1 MRLKIINAFHSSFS
15 SQLILSKN
23 NAGALGLCHGEKNA
37 RGGIR
42 RDGPIL
48 TGVHPSVLIYS
59 VMTLRGQHKS
69 IDLVTL
75 RVLGSLLVIDLSLI
89 VLLSS
94 ISHHHLL
101 KSESLIRKVLRR
113 LHFCWLWFPRLHFL
127 ILLLLLLYLHL
138 GAGACR
144 LLALELARGQ
154 FVFWKLFLLF
164 LLFPMLYILLNLLN
178 TPNLFLIE

>member
-1 MRLKIINAFHSSFS
+1 MWCTIINALYSSFS

-23 NAGALGLCHGEKNA
+23 NVGAFGLCHSEKNA

-42 RDGPIL
+42 RHGPVL
-48 TGVHPSVLIYS
+48 TGIHPPVLISS

-69 IDLVTL
+69 IDLVAL

-94 ISHHHLL
+94 SHLHLL
-101 KSESLIRKVLRR
+101 KSESLIRRVLRR
-113 LHFCWLWFPRLHFL
+113 LHFCWLWCARLHFL

-138 GAGACR
+138 GASACR

-154 FVFWKLFLLF
+154 VVFWKLLLLF
-164 LLFPMLYILLNLLN
+164 LLFPMLYRLLNLLD
-178 TPNLFLIE
+178 TPNLFLLE